1 MIIYVKFNFAIY
13 FACRDITN
21 VFIPPTIKQ
30 INSFAFSNCLNLD
43 EVEFSND
50 CEINTIKT
58 NAFSHSSIDHI
69 LIPKS
74 VEYIEK
80 NAFSYCNKLKTLQ
93 FHDDSKISV
102 FESSLFFR
110 SSIENLSIP
119 SNIETFREG
128 WCNSTEKLINISISP
143 NNNNFTFLDDNKKI
157 IVGKSNKTKNFYDVL
172 EFACRD
178 INKVLIPSTIKRI
191 SPFAFSECH
200 NLSKIEFSHDSQ
212 LASIGNDAFA
222 FCNVEKIF
230 IPNNVKNIGLNAF
243 QGCKRLKSIEFLGDE
258 LTIASSCFSK
268 CSYLLVASFPNS
280 NIVFI
285 NNDAFVFTS
294 KYFTLFIAASAKII

>member
-1 MIIYVKFNFAIY
+1 MWFALETRNDDSVIIYVKFNFAIY

-21 VFIPPTIKQ
+21 VFVPPTIKQ

-110 SSIENLSIP
+110 SSIENISIP
-119 SNIETFREG
+119 SLFEG
-128 WCNSTEKLINISISP
+128 CKIGQTLILKFI
-143 NNNNFTFLDDNKKI
+143 D
-157 IVGKSNKTKNFYDVL
+157 
-172 EFACRD
+172 
-178 INKVLIPSTIKRI
+178 
-191 SPFAFSECH
+191 
-200 NLSKIEFSHDSQ
+200 FSH
-212 LASIGNDAFA
+212 
-222 FCNVEKIF
+222 
-230 IPNNVKNIGLNAF
+230 
-243 QGCKRLKSIEFLGDE
+243 
-258 LTIASSCFSK
+258 
-268 CSYLLVASFPNS
+268 
-280 NIVFI
+280 
-285 NNDAFVFTS
+285 
-294 KYFTLFIAASAKII
+294 